1 MTILFSLAAAG
12 VWFALPLTGYWLFF
26 RRRGTTVEPLYP
38 LITSFAL
45 MTAVGIAMWS
55 VPLLIAMT
63 LSVYRADLVGLAGWI
78 VTLITLTV
86 LIGKG
91 GPSLRHLK
99 RPGAW
104 DLVLM
109 VGLAGAGVLYL
120 GFAAD
125 TLAWSR
131 DSGVYANHA
140 IYMAHHGRLDIPY
153 PWDPSFDPI
162 FSRPFARTPNFY
174 LAGFYR
180 TEGAITVQFGHLY
193 PVWLAQAFSTFGH
206 HGLYR
211 LNGVL
216 AVLSAGIFYGVC
228 RVILPKPHAVV
239 ATLFLAFNLSQLWV
253 ARVTLTEIFT
263 QLLIWSGLLVLT
275 RALMEPDGKS
285 VGFARWAGVL
295 LAISAFIRI
304 DSLLLLPLLFIS
316 HLVMRVLE
324 PLEKRSTRV
333 WLALYQTALPAF
345 ALAIPYYR
353 FLSAPYYEQHY
364 FAVRPILLL
373 TGASFLALLIGMTR
387 IADLVRPL
395 AKSRIVL
402 ITLVASVL
410 GLAAYAYWIRP
421 YQAPFAILY
430 RQNRPFPG
438 HRSYIEDSL
447 INLAQYLSPVIV
459 WAGIAGWAL
468 FTGMLIRRGKYLYLL
483 PALVLVGAMSALYLW
498 NQNISPIHYWAIRR
512 FVPVIIPGFV
522 FFSTGGIAYVLSRL
536 PSRLALASSIVIL
549 VFLSVF
555 TVRLDAFAC
564 SIAEGKGSYE
574 QLRDLAQR
582 LPDDRHQP
590 IVAYRPKDWLQGLY
604 FAFDRPVVFVDL
616 SRQQGQVAVR
626 RWSKVQTER
635 NRPALLLAQREPRIP
650 GLKFTAVYTTTLT
663 RVTIED
669 TVKPLPD
676 ETRIDSRRVTLYE
689 VTGVDADSGQSSRT
703 GQMSPLTGDMRP
715 PR

>member
-1 MTILFSLAAAG
+1 MTMLFNLAAAG

-26 RRRGTTVEPLYP
+26 RRRGTAGEPCYP
-38 LITSFAL
+38 PITSFAL
-45 MTAVGIAMWS
+45 ITAVGIAVWS
-55 VPLLIAMT
+55 APLLLAMT
-63 LSVYRADLVGLAGWI
+63 LGVYRADLAGLAGWL
-78 VTLITLTV
+78 VTLIML
-86 LIGKG
+86 G
-91 GPSLRHLK
+91 GRIRKRELSLPRLP
-99 RPGAW
+99 RPDAW
-104 DLVLM
+104 DLVLT
-109 VGLAGAGVLYL
+109 VGLAGAGFLYL

-153 PWDPSFDPI
+153 PWDPSLDPV
-162 FSRPFARTPNFY
+162 FSRPFGRTPNFY
-174 LAGFYR
+174 LAGYYR
-180 TEGAITVQFGHLY
+180 TKGAITVQFGHLY

-216 AVLSAGIFYGVC
+216 AMLAVGVFYGVC
-228 RVILPKPHAVV
+228 RVVMGKPHAVV
-239 ATLFLAFNLSQLWV
+239 AALFLAFNLSQLWV

-263 QLLIWSGLLVLT
+263 QLLIWAGLLVLT
-275 RALMEPDGKS
+275 RALMDPDSKS
-285 VGFARWAGVL
+285 IGSARWAGVL

-324 PLEKRSTRV
+324 PPEKRSTRV

-353 FLSAPYYEQHY
+353 YLSAPYYEQHY

-373 TGASFLALLIGMTR
+373 TGASFLVLLAAMTR
-387 IADLVRPL
+387 IPDLVRPL

-402 ITLVASVL
+402 ITLFVTIL

-421 YQAPFAILY
+421 YRAPFAILY

-438 HRSYIEDSL
+438 HRSYIEDSF
-447 INLAQYLSPVIV
+447 INLAQYLSPVVV
-459 WAGIAGWAL
+459 WAGVAGWLL
-468 FTGMLIRRGKYLYLL
+468 FTGMLLRRGKYLYLL
-483 PALVLVGAMSALYLW
+483 PALVLVGALSALYLW
-498 NQNISPIHYWAIRR
+498 NQNVSPIHYWAIRR
-512 FVPVIIPGFV
+512 FVPVIIPGFI
-522 FFSTGGIAYVLSRL
+522 FFGAGGIAFALSRL
-536 PSRLALASSIVIL
+536 PSRLALVSSMVVI
-549 VFLSVF
+549 VFLSAF
-555 TVRLDAFAC
+555 TIRLDAFAY
-564 SIAEGKGSYE
+564 SIAEGKGTYE
-574 QLRDLAQR
+574 QLRDLARR

-616 SRQQGQVAVR
+616 SSQHGQVAVR
-626 RWSKVQTER
+626 RWSKMQAER
-635 NRPALLLAQREPRIP
+635 NKPALLLAQREPRVS
-650 GLKFTAVYTTTLT
+650 GLEFTALYTTTLT
-663 RVTIED
+663 RIVIED

-676 ETRIDSRRVTLYE
+676 ETRTDSRRVTLYE
-689 VTGVDADSGQSSRT
+689 VTVVDKDVSQSI
-703 GQMSPLTGDMRP
+703 
-715 PR
+715 